1 MSLEL
6 QIATGSAV
14 PIYRQIVDQIG
25 LAILRGDLAPGDAL
39 PSVRAVAE
47 RLVVNPNT
55 VARAYAD
62 LVREGHALT
71 QPGKGLT
78 VAPRRQ
84 RLSEDE
90 RARQL
95 EAALDE
101 AVRAVLFLDYGR
113 EEIVR
118 RLSDKLAILS
128 EFSEEAAHG
137 E

>member
-1 MSLEL
+1 LPLEL
-6 QIATGSAV
+6 QIVPGSSV
-14 PIYRQIVDQIG
+14 PIYRQIVDQVG
-25 LAILRGDLAPGDAL
+25 LAILRGDLAPGDPL

-84 RLSEDE
+84 RLSGDE
-90 RARQL
+90 RERQL

-113 EEIVR
+113 EEIVG
-118 RLSDKLAILS
+118 RLTEKLAALIP
-128 EFSEEAAHG
+128 EEKTDNG
-137 E
+137 